1 MTDDNWAKNLADR
14 KKQEL
19 EGIRIQQEKDLSD
32 RKMLTSQ
39 ADSMWVEVRKEIDK
53 AVKEFNEQMES
64 QFVSYHAASAHDRI
78 VLEINRDTHTILF
91 MPQTWTLMGLSSSY
105 KLAVVPGNGVVWKHE
120 NGNTFTA
127 QLIARNEVTAAVNK
141 RNY

>member
-1 MTDDNWAKNLADR
+1 MIDDNWAKNLANR
-14 KKQEL
+14 KKREL

-32 RKMLTSQ
+32 RKMLTSH

-53 AVKEFNEQMES
+53 AVKELNAEMES
-64 QFVSYHAASAHDRI
+64 EFISYHASSDHNRI

-91 MPQTWTLMGLSSSY
+91 IPQSWSLHGLSSPY
-105 KLAVVPGNGVVWKHE
+105 KLAVVAGNGIVWKHE

-127 QLIARNEVTAAVNK
+127 QLIARNEVNAAVNK
-141 RNY
+141 KNY